1 VITPANYKDD
11 PECNLAFRKFL
22 LSSSQALSQSWGE
35 LYIDDYSLFAPVT
48 NKEDDDMAEYM
59 QRTDVRKA
67 LHVEEAPT
75 GSWPD
80 GDIGFNYSMEY
91 AACNYGAEEGA
102 LSMIDFYRDIAPRLL
117 VTWVCKYMFACSHAH
132 MRTCSLVHLF
142 TTDNGD
148 TDPCVSYEGTVMA
161 VKRVGFEEVDGGGYR
176 PWFYNQAKASLEI
189 LAEKAPLFGP
199 NLLAQPM
206 GAQLGGEVV
215 NYEHGLSF
223 LTVHGSGHMVPQFRP
238 QAALHMLD
246 RLVSFQDLSPLMPS
260 NATLME
266 LSPEEFSKTMNK
278 WTDEAMSSPYV
289 DGVAGDDHATA
300 EEAED

>member
-1 VITPANYKDD
+1 VTTKVCPFVHSFGSVSKLDSEPNPFIRCVALLNEQVYST
-11 PECNLAFRKFL
+11 NLVFH
-22 LSSSQALSQSWGE
+22 
-35 LYIDDYSLFAPVT
+35 YSL
-48 NKEDDDMAEYM
+48 M
-59 QRTDVRKA
+59 
-67 LHVEEAPT
+67 
-75 GSWPD
+75 
-80 GDIGFNYSMEY
+80 
-91 AACNYGAEEGA
+91 
-102 LSMIDFYRDIAPRLL
+102 LS
-117 VTWVCKYMFACSHAH
+117 
-132 MRTCSLVHLF
+132 
-142 TTDNGD
+142 DNGD
-148 TDPCVSYEGTVMA
+148 TDPCVSYEGTVTA
-161 VKRVGFEEVDGGGYR
+161 VKRIGFEEVDGGGYR

-206 GAQLGGEVV
+206 GAQMGGEVV